1 MVITERYYPYPVL
14 GGKAKAFADGCE
26 FSAKFSPF
34 ANSKKAVVKI
44 ELTLNDP
51 SIEALVDEG
60 TARIVCHVECPATA
74 YRVVHPLKKGEENIV
89 EMPSGQVAG
98 RVQLSVAV
106 VAAKE
111 IPDYANTSL
120 VGIYKDR
127 HFKVDQGGLLA
138 VAEGFAFDLELKD
151 KRLSD
156 SRSPVAIA
164 PSDDPEAKMITVDSQ
179 AHEICIY
186 LPKSQFALYRNMDD
200 AKSVS
205 ASASRNHEMLVSLVV
220 VPALVQVLSEI
231 AALKKNDGVRDTEQ
245 FSQFHWFAPINNRV
259 AEFLKGEGVEG
270 DLTNVDFKTYPA
282 LVLAQ
287 AISDSPLCGAFK
299 KLED

>member
-1 MVITERYYPYPVL
+1 MVITDRYYPYPVL

-26 FSAKFSPF
+26 FSARFTPF

-44 ELTLNDP
+44 ELLLCEP
-51 SIEALVDEG
+51 SIEALVDAG

-74 YRVVHPLKKGEENIV
+74 YRVVHELKKGKENTV
-89 EMPSGQVAG
+89 EMPSGKVSG

-111 IPDYANTSL
+111 IQDYSNTSL
-120 VGIYKDR
+120 EGIYKDR
-127 HFKVDQGGLLA
+127 HFKIDQGGLLA
-138 VAEGFAFDLELKD
+138 VAEGFVFDLELKD

-164 PSDDPEAKMITVDSQ
+164 PSDNPDAKMITVDSQ

-186 LPKSQFALYRNMDD
+186 LPKAQFALYRNMDD
-200 AKSVS
+200 GKSVS

-231 AALKKNDGVRDTEQ
+231 AAVERREGVRETEQ
-245 FSQFHWFAPINNRV
+245 FAQFNWYAPINNRV
-259 AEFLKGEGVEG
+259 VEFLKGEGVEG
-270 DLTNVDFKTYPA
+270 DLSTVDFKTYPA

-287 AISDSPLCGAFK
+287 AISDVPLCGAFK